1 MVMITKMMMFFY
13 EDGDVYD
20 YKDDDVYD
28 YEDADADYNLAWS
41 YSFLLLHRNND
52 KVLRVL
58 IRPGIWLTMLTGTV
72 RSLARLQF
80 TL

>member
-1 MVMITKMMMFFY
+1 MFFY

-41 YSFLLLHRNND
+41 YSFLLLRRNND
-52 KVLRVL
+52 KVLQVL
-58 IRPGIWLTMLTGTV
+58 IHPEIMFTKLTGI
-72 RSLARLQF
+72 L
-80 TL
+80 